1 MDSDKNHVTYSTC
14 YSESNTG
21 LIYYTYRHYAPR
33 LHKWT
38 NKDPI
43 AESGGLNLYQMVG
56 NIPIGRF
63 DILGSDYASL
73 LNGVYKK
80 LDSALFLKD
89 AYTNWIS
96 WKGERMSVSLADI
109 ISDDARNPTSYSGYV
124 ADSESICIF
133 KSNKSVSYSQ
143 GFGTRGLFQLLD

>member
-1 MDSDKNHVTYSTC
+1 
-14 YSESNTG
+14 
-21 LIYYTYRHYAPR
+21 
-33 LHKWT
+33 
-38 NKDPI
+38 
-43 AESGGLNLYQMVG
+43 MVG

-73 LNGVYKK
+73 LNGVYKE

-89 AYTNWIS
+89 AYANWIS

-109 ISDDARNPTSYSGYV
+109 ISDDARNPTPYSGYV
-124 ADSESICIF
+124 ADSESICIS
-133 KSNKSVSYSQ
+133 KYNKSVSYSQ